1 MVAEAE
7 AASAGAVSTPVAAA
21 PAVIADATSAPL
33 QDVADGQEHALD
45 PKTVLATRLTAAI
58 WVGIA
63 SVASLIAVSVATF
76 VGELGGGATLLVFG
90 GWAAQTALL
99 STLCFVWPGVRY
111 RHTRYRLDARG
122 LTIRRGVVWRSV
134 TSVPTSRVQHTDVAQ
149 GPIERA
155 FDLATLVLH
164 TAGTQDASV
173 SLGGLPHAVALR
185 VRDYLIDGGSD
196 GGI

>member
-1 MVAEAE
+1 MAAEAE
-7 AASAGAVSTPVAAA
+7 AASGGAVSTSVAAA
-21 PAVIADATSAPL
+21 PAVIADATTAPL
-33 QDVADGQEHALD
+33 QDVADGQDHALD
-45 PKTVLATRLTAAI
+45 PKTVLAARLTAAI
-58 WVGIA
+58 WVGIV
-63 SVASLIAVSVATF
+63 SVASLIAVSVVTF
-76 VGELGGGATLLVFG
+76 VGELGGGATLVFG

-99 STLCFVWPGVRY
+99 STLCYVWPGVRY
-111 RHTRYRLDARG
+111 RHTRYRLDVRG

-185 VRDYLIDGGSD
+185 MRDYLIDG
-196 GGI
+196 